1 MQYRFAKEREDH
13 SDYSS
18 GRVFYGLP
26 GHPAFPVRLVSEI
39 FQRCVALREA
49 QGATGPCVV
58 YDPCCG
64 GAYHLSTLA
73 YLHWNAIG
81 EIIGSDVDEEVL
93 STARRNLSLLTVEGL
108 DRRTAEISKMLI
120 QYKKASHEAA
130 LKSAETLRQRLSG
143 LVQTHQVG
151 VRLFAA
157 DATDSR
163 AVCQQLAG
171 RKVDVVI
178 SDIPHGRHSSWQ
190 MSSSSQASTLSPAWK
205 MLEALL
211 PVLSLRSVVAI
222 SSDKSQKIS
231 HEGYRRLE
239 RFQVGKR
246 RVVLLRPT
254 MK

>member
-1 MQYRFAKEREDH
+1 MKYRFAQERQDY

-39 FQRCVALREA
+39 FQRCVAFREA
-49 QGATGPCVV
+49 QGATGPCVL

-64 GAYHLSTLA
+64 GAYHLSTLG

-93 STARRNLSLLTVEGL
+93 SVAGRNLSLLTVEGL
-108 DRRTAEISKMLI
+108 DRRMAEISRMLM
-120 QYKKASHEAA
+120 QYKKASHAAA
-130 LKSAETLRQRLSG
+130 LESAERLRQRLVG
-143 LVQTHQVG
+143 LVETRQVE

-163 AVCQQLAG
+163 AASENLTG
-171 RKVDVVI
+171 REVDVVI
-178 SDIPHGRHSSWQ
+178 SDIPYGRHSSWQ
-190 MSSSSQASTLSPAWK
+190 IPDASQASLLSPAWQ

-211 PVLSLRSVVAI
+211 PVLSLSSVVAI
-222 SSDKSQKIS
+222 ASDKKQRVS
-231 HEGYRRLE
+231 HESYRRLV

-246 RVVLLRPT
+246 RVVLLQPVAE
-254 MK
+254 

>member
-1 MQYRFAKEREDH
+1 MQYRFAKERQDY

-26 GHPAFPVRLVSEI
+26 GHPAFPVRLASEI

-49 QGATGPCVV
+49 QGATGPCVL

-73 YLHWNAIG
+73 YLHWHAIG
-81 EIIGSDVDEEVL
+81 EIIGSDVDEEIL
-93 STARRNLSLLTVEGL
+93 SIARRNLSLLTVEGL
-108 DRRTAEISKMLI
+108 DRRTADISRMLM
-120 QYKKASHEAA
+120 QYRKASHEAA
-130 LKSAETLRQRLSG
+130 LKSAETLRQRLLD
-143 LVQTHQVG
+143 LVETHQIE

-163 AVCQQLAG
+163 VVGEKLAG

-178 SDIPHGRHSSWQ
+178 SDIPYGWHSSWQ
-190 MSSSSQASTLSPAWK
+190 IPDASQASTLSPAWQ

-211 PVLSLRSVVAI
+211 PVLSLGSVVAI
-222 SSDKSQKIS
+222 ASDKRQRVS

-246 RVVLLRPT
+246 RVVLLQPT
-254 MK
+254 TK